1 VSDFVPS
8 VALAVDDFVPVIV
21 ATAAVLLLARFAA
34 ASGIHGARW
43 RAWVGA
49 ASIGIGGLCKAV
61 WKLIVALGGP
71 DMPWMEKALFSFL
84 MPGFVTL
91 GFALACV
98 VARRALPHWWGG
110 APIAVGF
117 TAGTILQSQTPLLI
131 VTIAAATTVS
141 VLGIALA
148 RQHADRLAAWLFGAQ
163 IALAFGL
170 APLAAP
176 PQTETKQW
184 LEQSL
189 NTAAQTLLLIAA
201 WRLTRATQAVLAPDR
216 STTQPQEALA

>member
-1 VSDFVPS
+1 MSDFVPS
-8 VALAVDDFVPVIV
+8 VALAVDDFVPVAV
-21 ATAAVLLLARFAA
+21 ATVAVLLLARFAA
-34 ASGIHGARW
+34 ATQIRGVPW

-49 ASIGIGGLCKAV
+49 VSIGVGGLCKAV

-71 DMPWMEKALFSFL
+71 DLVLLEKALFWFL

-91 GFALACV
+91 AFALLCV
-98 VARRALPHWWGG
+98 WRGHELAHWIGG

-117 TAGTILQSQTPLLI
+117 TTGTLTKSEVPLLV
-131 VTIAAATTVS
+131 VTIVAATAVS
-141 VLGIALA
+141 VLGLLLA
-148 RQHADRLAAWLFGAQ
+148 RQRGETLAQWLFGLQ

-176 PQTETKQW
+176 PQTEPKQW

-189 NTAAQTLLLIAA
+189 NTVAQGLLLIAA
-201 WRLTRATQAVLAPDR
+201 WRLVKASHEPVLAPAP
-216 STTQPQEALA
+216 TAHAQEALT